1 MKKAIALNAL
11 AAAGLM
17 ASAAVWADTN
27 TLTVQASVTGTC
39 KFNSAASTLP
49 FPALDPSVGTDVNAT
64 QALLTYWCTKGQVA
78 STSASNGANPS
89 GTQRRMKGPGATDF
103 IPYSLTLAGGA
114 QTGQGKSTNLNL
126 TLDGIVLGT
135 DYINATAGVYS
146 DTVTLTITP

>member
-64 QALLTYWCTKGQVA
+64 QALLTYWCT
-78 STSASNGANPS
+78 NS